1 VTANLKQ
8 SEYCSFHSK
17 VSVSKFLSLLFFSRV
32 VTKSLHDASMVR
44 MCVGGDGH
52 GYLFVET
59 KGRHRLDIYQFDAHK
74 LVYHQKIEKEI
85 LSEVED
91 VSCFRMGATYYAA
104 LVTSGTLKIFQHVD
118 SFYEFQNDVGLRGL
132 TSVLPITTETYRDE
146 AILLVQ
152 GIEPNSN
159 EKFVNLL
166 AIDAVSLHYKK

>member
-1 VTANLKQ
+1 VSIVYFIAK
-8 SEYCSFHSK
+8 SASASF
-17 VSVSKFLSLLFFSRV
+17 FLYFFSRV
-32 VTKSLHDASMVR
+32 VTKSLHDASLVR

-59 KGRHRLDIYQFDAHK
+59 KGRHRLDVYQFDAHK

-132 TSVLPITTETYRDE
+132 TSVLPVTTETYRDE

-166 AIDAVSLHYKK
+166 AIDAESLHYKK